1 MKMILK
7 DSLLEGATRNC
18 FCKSVVFFLFFSVC
32 FGGIFGQTV
41 SITAFQPN
49 ASENGPTAGQ
59 YTISISNGGFF
70 QNYEIL
76 LTVDVTSMADVGD
89 DYVALPASV
98 TMTTSFDG
106 SGNRVVN
113 LNVIDDS
120 IIEPTENVIWNIVPN
135 GTYIVDSGSSSATV
149 TIADND
155 VAGVNVSTIS
165 GNTGEDGTTATFSVS
180 LTSQPSAPVTVA
192 LSSNNTAEGI
202 VAGNVTI
209 PIANWNTGVP
219 VTVTGIDDAIVDGNI
234 NYTIVTGNVT
244 SADPNYNALGGGAV
258 ANVSVTNIDNDTA
271 TLTIADITAIEG
283 SSMQFTVTLNTAVA
297 NPFTVTVSFQNGT
310 AQGGGPPL
318 IFPEDFNNTSQILNF
333 TGTAN
338 ETRQFNVPVLNDNV
352 IEQNETFS
360 VQLSASNPG
369 VNDSATATGTITNND
384 SGTVTVTADRPSTS
398 EAGGQEGRFQI
409 ELSEENPLMEDIVV
423 TYVLTGTA
431 TQGAGQ
437 DYTVSGTVGTAIFEN
452 GRDSRNIN
460 VDALDDNLVEG
471 DETVVLTITSV
482 SSNAFTVGTPSSAT
496 VTILD
501 DDNYVA
507 TITASDN
514 AAAETT
520 TGSNTGTFTISLN
533 QPNVSGAGLAVNYAI
548 SGTAQNGVDYA
559 NLTGSVIIPN
569 NQQTATVTITPTDDL
584 IQEGTEQVTL
594 TLQESPN
601 YDLGG
606 GATQSATVNIAD
618 NDQATVSVQDVTVN
632 EDVVGGNLVFTVV
645 LSSAVAG
652 GTNVPYSF
660 INGTATGGGTD
671 FTGTP
676 GTLTFTGTANETRTI
691 TVPIINDQLLENSE
705 TFTLQL
711 GVPTN
716 GVQRTNGGT
725 AIGTINDDDN
735 CIAAP
740 ILDTS
745 VSNIFCDVID
755 RSLNDFT
762 QSTPPAGNPNV
773 ALRWSRNSNPLNEN
787 AYLLAAEVANPPN
800 EGSYYGFFL
809 DNNGTPNNFDDDC
822 ASGVIEVEII
832 LNTTPTIISAPDSER
847 CGSGTLLLR
856 AEPSD
861 GASINWYTSID
872 ADTPVASGNTFTT
885 PVLNSTRSY
894 FVEATENG
902 CVTERQEVIALVGFQ
917 ASTGVATNASI
928 CNIAANGP
936 TILDLDDRL
945 VGEGAGVWTVTTDPS
960 QSITVPTSN
969 IIDFRNLVAG
979 AYVFTFTTTN
989 STLPCENV
997 SVDVTI
1003 SVSDCETDDD
1013 GDGLFGGEEA
1023 TLGTDPAD
1031 PDTDGDGID
1040 DGTEV
1045 GPDVDNPLDEDN
1057 DGIIDALDSN
1067 ILDADNDGVNDQQDP
1082 ANNNPCLPNRQNG
1095 VCDFDGDDIPDSEEI
1110 ENGSDPDN
1118 PCDPNP
1124 EHPNCLP
1131 IDLQVLKE
1139 VDNVDAVI
1147 GDTVIFTI
1155 SLNNLDADREAVEVI
1170 VGDLLGMSF
1179 EYLSSSPS
1187 VGTYSELSG
1196 EWFLPEIAPSAT
1208 ETLQITATVTE
1219 DGDYSNTAELLASL
1233 PIDGNSANN
1242 LAMVSLNVDMPEGV
1256 DLLITKEARP
1266 DEVLIG
1272 DELEFV
1278 IRVKNISRSDVVR
1291 DIEVIDLIETGFEF
1305 VSAESDFNGSY
1316 DAITGIWSV
1325 PELGL
1330 DRTATLRIRARA
1342 PQLGSFT
1349 NTARLIRSAPRDSNP
1364 SNNEE
1369 TVTVE
1374 VINRTSADPGFLYN
1388 QFSPNGNFENEILRI
1403 NLEDN
1408 DTGLLL
1414 GIEYKIEIYDRYG
1427 NLVFKGGKAVLPGT
1441 QEVVDVWDG
1450 TYEGKEAPKGTY
1462 FYTLDYKIIDQGVN
1476 NAPAILDKGWI
1487 QLIR

>member
-7 DSLLEGATRNC
+7 DSLPKNNKNRTLGG
-18 FCKSVVFFLFFSVC
+18 FLLFFVVLFLSVNS
-32 FGGIFGQTV
+32 GEIYGQTV

-59 YTISISNGGFF
+59 YRISVTNGG
-70 QNYEIL
+70 IL
-76 LTVDVTSMADVGD
+76 QIYQVLLSVDGASTATLGD
-89 DYVALPASV
+89 DYQALPTFVQVTSV
-98 TMTTSFDG
+98 GGTG
-106 SGNRVVN
+106 STLVN
-113 LNVIDDS
+113 LSVIDDN
-120 IIEPTENVIWNIVPN
+120 IIESTENVIWNIVPN
-135 GTYIVDSGSSSATV
+135 AAYTINPASSSATV
-149 TIADND
+149 AIADND
-155 VAGVNVSTIS
+155 VAGINVSAIS
-165 GNTGEDGTTATFSVS
+165 GNTGEDGTTATFNVS
-180 LTSQPSAPVTVA
+180 LTSQPSAPVSVA
-192 LSSNNTAEGI
+192 LSSNNTAEGT
-202 VAGNVTI
+202 VAGSVTI
-209 PIANWNTGVP
+209 PIANWDTGVP
-219 VTVTGIDDAIVDGNI
+219 VTVTGVDDAIVDGNI
-234 NYTIVTGNVT
+234 NYTIITGNVS
-244 SADPNYNALGGGAV
+244 SADANYNVLGGGAV
-258 ANVSVTNIDNDTA
+258 ADVSVTNVDNDIA
-271 TLTIADITAIEG
+271 TLTILDVTAVEG
-283 SSMQFTVTLNTAVA
+283 LSMQFTVTLNIAVA
-297 NPFTVTVSFQNGT
+297 NPFNVTATFQNDT
-310 AQGGGPPL
+310 AQGGAPPL
-318 IFPEDFNNTSQILNF
+318 AAPEDFNNAPQTLNF
-333 TGTAN
+333 NGTAN
-338 ETRQFNVPVLNDNV
+338 ETRQFNVPVLNDV
-352 IEQNETFS
+352 LVEGDETFI
-360 VQLSASNPG
+360 VQLSSNNPSVIDSDTAIG
-369 VNDSATATGTITNND
+369 TIQDNDTGNITVENVTETEGDELRFRVTNNIQVPNAFTVTVNFNDITATGGETDYD
-384 SGTVTVTADRPSTS
+384 SA
-398 EAGGQEGRFQI
+398 QQ
-409 ELSEENPLMEDIVV
+409 
-423 TYVLTGTA
+423 VLDFNGS
-431 TQGAGQ
+431 AGQ
-437 DYTVSGTVGTAIFEN
+437 
-452 GRDSRNIN
+452 GRN
-460 VDALDDNLVEG
+460 VDVDTNDDNLVEG
-471 DETVVLTITSV
+471 TETFTVVLT
-482 SSNAFTVGTPSSAT
+482 SSDAIVDDSDTAIG
-496 VTILD
+496 TILD
-501 DDNYVA
+501 DDTYTA
-507 TITASDN
+507 TITATDN
-514 AAAETT
+514 AAAETI
-520 TGSNTGTFTISLN
+520 TGSNVGTFTISLD
-533 QPNVSGAGLAVNYAI
+533 QPNVSGAGLVVNYAI

-559 NLTGSVIIPN
+559 NITGSVTIPN
-569 NQQTATVTITPTDDL
+569 NQTSATVTITPTDDL

-594 TLQESPN
+594 TLQASPN

-632 EDVVGGNLVFTVV
+632 EDVAGGTMVFTVV

-652 GTNVPYSF
+652 GTTVSYSF

-676 GTLTFTGTANETRTI
+676 GTLTFTGTANETETI
-691 TVPIINDQLLENSE
+691 SVPIINDQLLENTE

-716 GVQRTNGGT
+716 GVQQTNGGT

-745 VSNIFCDVID
+745 VSNLFCDVID

-773 ALRWSRNSNPLNEN
+773 ALRWSRNSDPLNEN

-800 EGSYYGFFL
+800 AGSFYGFFL
-809 DNNGTPNNFDDDC
+809 DNNGTPNNFNDDC
-822 ASGVIEVEII
+822 ASSVIEVEII
-832 LNTTPTIISAPDSER
+832 LNATPTIISAPGGER
-847 CGSGTLLLR
+847 CGPGTILLN

-885 PVLNSTRSY
+885 PVLNATRSY

-917 ASTGVATNASI
+917 ASAGVASNASV
-928 CNIAANGP
+928 CNVAANGP

-960 QSITVPTSN
+960 QSITIPTSN

-997 SVDVTI
+997 SIAVTI

-1013 GDGLFGGEEA
+1013 GDGLLGGEEA

-1045 GPDVDNPLDEDN
+1045 GPDVDNPLDEDE
-1057 DGIIDALDSN
+1057 DGIIDALESN

-1082 ANNNPCLPNRQNG
+1082 ANNNPCLPNRENG

-1139 VDNVDAVI
+1139 VDNVDAAV
-1147 GDTVIFTI
+1147 GDTVVFTI
-1155 SLNNLDADREAVEVI
+1155 TLNNLDTDREAVEVI
-1170 VGDLLGMSF
+1170 VGDLLGLSF
-1179 EYLSSSPS
+1179 DYVSSSPS

-1196 EWFLPEIAPSAT
+1196 EWFIPEIAPSAT
-1208 ETLQITATVTE
+1208 ATLDITATVTE
-1219 DGDYSNTAELLASL
+1219 DGDYSNTAEILASL
-1233 PIDGNSANN
+1233 PIDENPENN
-1242 LAMVSLNVDMPEGV
+1242 TATVILNVDMPEGV

-1266 DEVLIG
+1266 DEVLVG
-1272 DELEFV
+1272 NEFEFV

-1291 DIEVIDLIETGFEF
+1291 DIEVIDLIGTGFEF
-1305 VSAESDFNGSY
+1305 VSAESDFNGTY
-1316 DAITGIWSV
+1316 DEITGVWSL

-1369 TVTVE
+1369 TVTVN
-1374 VINRTSADPGFLYN
+1374 VIEKSPATPGFLYN
-1388 QFSPNGNFENEILRI
+1388 QFSPNGNNQNEILRI
-1403 NLEDN
+1403 NLTDPV
-1408 DTGLLL
+1408 TGLEVS
-1414 GIEYKIEIYDRYG
+1414 IQYKIQIYDRYG
-1427 NLVFKGGKAVLPGT
+1427 NLVFETEKSNDG
-1441 QEVVDVWDG
+1441 DVWDG
-1450 TYEGKEAPKGTY
+1450 TYEGREAPKGTY
-1462 FYTLDYKIIDQGVN
+1462 FYVMNYSIN